1 MELPD
6 DIWTYIKTY
15 VFYPNLWQY
24 PENINF
30 NKMLKEIPDM
40 KCKITSSRP
49 LMLIS
54 QHKSHNK
61 FLKIYEQLQ
70 MPTFSVLLIS
80 YVMVPDNDINDDAT
94 FIMDYS
100 TYYDVRYSC

>member
-40 KCKITSSRP
+40 KCKITSSCP
-49 LMLIS
+49 QMLIS

-80 YVMVPDNDINDDAT
+80 YVMVPDNDINDEAT

-100 TYYDVRYSC
+100 TYYDVRCSC

>member
-30 NKMLKEIPDM
+30 NKMLKEIPEI
-40 KCKITSSRP
+40 KCEITSSRP

-54 QHKSHNK
+54 QHKSRNK

-70 MPTFSVLLIS
+70 LPTFSVLLIS
-80 YVMVPDNDINDDAT
+80 YIMVPDNEINDAT

-100 TYYDVRYSC
+100 TYYDVRCSY

>member
-1 MELPD
+1 MEVPD

-30 NKMLKEIPDM
+30 NKMLKEIPEM
-40 KCKITSSRP
+40 KYKITSSRP

-54 QHKSHNK
+54 QHKSNNK

-80 YVMVPDNDINDDAT
+80 YIMVPDNEINDAT
-94 FIMDYS
+94 FIMDYN
-100 TYYDVRYSC
+100 TYYDVRCSY